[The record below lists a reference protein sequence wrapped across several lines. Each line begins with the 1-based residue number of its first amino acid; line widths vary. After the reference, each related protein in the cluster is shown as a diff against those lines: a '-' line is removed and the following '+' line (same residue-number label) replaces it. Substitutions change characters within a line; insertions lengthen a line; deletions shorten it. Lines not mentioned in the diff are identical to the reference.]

1 MNLSFFKRRTSS
13 GLIRGAQVANYI
25 GAKLN
30 PIDGYENDIC
40 VFVKMRPRGVKN
52 EYIDIIDNPRYIEY
66 SKIRRDVGTIAIS
79 KIAHEYISFKTNRDD
94 IVLIP
99 QHHCNFDREKRIRKE
114 ITTVGYIGEKY
125 SLQNYDEIEQKLAK
139 VGLKLICKWHA
150 PMEFNKSKISW
161 KSNYKT
167 REDVVNFYKNI
178 DIQIVWR
185 PIVDVNVEELKNPLK
200 LSNAGSFGIPTV
212 SWPEKS
218 FVSEYD
224 GCFIPAK
231 TIDEAISYILELKN
245 NQKLY
250 DEYSKKGFERSE
262 NYHIENISKLY
273 LNLLKKDEEIKQ
285 IIPVK
290 IALKEEIISPVNI
303 ITSNNIDLSVVIP
316 ARNEEWLNKTIETVL
331 KSSKANTEVIA
342 ILDGYWP
349 EPGIKQHPKVTLI
362 HHNEPIGQRAA
373 TNEGVKISRA
383 KYVMKLDAHCSL
395 EEGFDVKLMQD
406 CKPDWTVIPRMY
418 NFHVFDWKCKKC
430 GNQTYMGPLPKMC
443 LKCNSEEGFEKVV
456 IWKPRRKRY
465 SDFWRFD
472 NTLHFQ
478 YWSDFKIRPEANKDI
493 VEVMSSI
500 GACFFMERKRFWEI
514 EGLDEKH
521 GSWGQFG
528 VEIALKS
535 TLSGGKHV
543 VNKKTW
549 FAHMFRTQDGFGF
562 PYHNPSKAVDQAR
575 KYSRDLWRKNKW
587 HKAIHPLS
595 WYIEKFWPV
604 LGWNEEDLKILKSEE
619 LVKL

>member
-13 GLIRGAQVANYI
+13 GLIRGTQIANYI

-30 PIDGYENDIC
+30 PVSGYENDIC
-40 VFVKMRPRGVKN
+40 IYVKMRPRGFKN
-52 EYIDIIDNPRYIEY
+52 EYVDIIDNPRYIEY
-66 SKIRRDVGTIAIS
+66 SKIRKDVGVIAIS
-79 KIAHEYISFKTNRDD
+79 KIAQEYISFKTGRDD

-99 QHHCNFDREKRIRKE
+99 QHHCNFNREKRNRKE

-125 SLQNYDEIEQKLAK
+125 SLQNYEEIEQKLAK

-150 PMEFNKSKISW
+150 SKEFNVNRIDQKFD
-161 KSNYKT
+161 YKT

-185 PIVDVNVEELKNPLK
+185 PIVDINVEELKNPLK

-212 SWPEKS
+212 SFPEKS
-218 FVSEYD
+218 FVSEYND
-224 GCFIPAK
+224 CFIPAK
-231 TIDEAISYILELKN
+231 TIDEAISHILELKN
-245 NQKLY
+245 NQILY
-250 DEYSKKGFERSE
+250 EEYSKKSIEYSE

-273 LNLLKKDEEIKQ
+273 LNLLKDKKEI
-285 IIPVK
+285 VK
-290 IALKEEIISPVNI
+290 EKSIFPINI
-303 ITSNNIDLSVVIP
+303 INSNIDLSVIIP
-316 ARNEEWLNKTIETVL
+316 ARNEEWLGKTIETVL

-349 EPGIKQHPKVTLI
+349 EPSIKQNPKVTFI
-362 HHNEPIGQRAA
+362 HHNQSIGQRAA
-373 TNEGVKISRA
+373 TNEGVNISRA

-395 EEGFDVKLMQD
+395 DEGFDVKLMQD
-406 CKPDWTVIPRMY
+406 CKSDWTVIPRMY

-443 LKCNSEEGFEKVV
+443 LKCNGNDGFEKVI
-456 IWKPRRKRY
+456 IWKPRRRRY

-478 YWSDFKIRPEANKDI
+478 YWSDFKLRPEANNDI

-514 EGLDEKH
+514 EGLDEAH

-535 TLSGGKHV
+535 ALSGGKHV

-562 PYHNPSKAVDQAR
+562 PYHNPSKAVEIAR
-575 KYSRDLWRKNKW
+575 KYSKDLWRKNKW
-587 HKAIHPLS
+587 HKAIYPLS

-604 LGWNEEDLKILKSEE
+604 LGWNEEDLKLLKSEE
-619 LVKL
+619 NSKL